1 MAVLA
6 PRDVQFFLTAEE
18 FREWLRANHDRADE
32 VWVAFR
38 KKSSQ
43 LPSISYVDAVD
54 EALCFGWIDGIQ
66 KPLDAETYCH
76 RFTPRSRRSRWS
88 ERNTG
93 RFAELEAMGRVHA
106 SGRRAYEARDIQ
118 RDREYPSLLD
128 ANEAARSWFGAQSAS
143 YRKAA
148 AWWVMSAKREET
160 RRRRVQTLIEAS
172 ANGRRMDAPRPGD
185 PAEASR

>member
-93 RFAELEAMGRVHA
+93 RWVESMPPAVVRT
-106 SGRRAYEARDIQ
+106 RRATSNGIGSTHTSGAWLSWPRST
-118 RDREYPSLLD
+118 DRSSM
-128 ANEAARSWFGAQSAS
+128 R
-143 YRKAA
+143 
-148 AWWVMSAKREET
+148 M
-160 RRRRVQTLIEAS
+160 RRRVPGLGRNRPHIEK
-172 ANGRRMDAPRPGD
+172 PRHGGL
-185 PAEASR
+185 